1 MKVHLGEIVYAN
13 AGRDAGKYFIVLS
26 AKDGYLHLCDGKSRK
41 TDSLKKKNVKHVL
54 LTGVCDVNI
63 QDKLKRGEE
72 VTNRQVRESVSKYK
86 GCCEEIIIKE

>member
-1 MKVHLGEIVYAN
+1 MKVHLGEIVYVS

-26 AKDGYLHLCDGKSRK
+26 AKDGYLHLCDGKGRK

-54 LTGVCDVNI
+54 FTGVWDEEI

-86 GCCEEIIIKE
+86 GCCTEIIIKQ